1 MEETKEVVKTDK
13 FGDVTV
19 YVSGDRKLRV
29 FLTVHDIGQNHKSF
43 HQFLLHEDMKAILS
57 KFCIV
62 QITVPGQEEGAETL
76 PNDTASGFGSP
87 ALQRAFKASPSLR
100 RAVSFKKSR
109 PPSVTSDQPAP
120 APAPAPAPEKSDEQS
135 YKFPTMQ
142 EMGTEVIP
150 QVLAA
155 LGCKSKDVVGL
166 GVGAGANILCRYAMV
181 SAYDVLGLCLL
192 ECSAESAGFLEW
204 GQEKIASLQLN
215 MKGMNPTSESYLIW
229 HHYGNDL
236 AKAKHQKL
244 KEVHAFHDNLYKT
257 MNPHNLACFVE
268 TYMARTNFMDKLKT
282 MKCRVLMVTGS
293 RSAHVKDVEKTYT
306 AMDRQNSEILK
317 LDGGDVMDDN
327 PEKLAESMLFFLQG
341 LGLVASVVS
350 RKMSRGSSFSR
361 DSL

>member
-229 HHYGNDL
+229 HHYGN
-236 AKAKHQKL
+236 AKKDKLSEVRGYSDHLYSKFNHQ
-244 KEVHAFHDNLYKT
+244 
-257 MNPHNLACFVE
+257 NLARFVNR
-268 TYMARTNFMDKLKT
+268 YMSRTNFMDKLKT

-341 LGLVASVVS
+341 LGLVSSVRS
-350 RKMSRGSSFSR
+350 KKMSRGT
-361 DSL
+361 SLSGTDA

>member
-1 MEETKEVVKTDK
+1 MEETKEIVKTDK

-19 YVSGDRKLRV
+19 FVAGDRKLRV

-43 HQFLLHEDMKAILS
+43 HRFLLHEDMKAILS

-62 QITVPGQEEGAETL
+62 QITVPGQEDEAETL
-76 PNDTASGFGSP
+76 PND
-87 ALQRAFKASPSLR
+87 
-100 RAVSFKKSR
+100 
-109 PPSVTSDQPAP
+109 
-120 APAPAPAPEKSDEQS
+120 

-150 QVLAA
+150 QVLAS
-155 LGCKSKDVVGL
+155 LGCKTKDVVGL
-166 GVGAGANILCRYAMV
+166 GVGAGANILCRYAMF

-204 GQEKIASLQLN
+204 GQEKITSLQLN

-236 AKAKHQKL
+236 GKVTLQAKKDNPGEVRGFSDRLYSKFNHQ
-244 KEVHAFHDNLYKT
+244 
-257 MNPHNLACFVE
+257 NLARFVNC
-268 TYMARTNFMDKLKT
+268 YMARTNFVDKLKT

-293 RSAHVKDVEKTYT
+293 RSAHVKDVERTYS

-317 LDGGDVMDDN
+317 LDGGDVMEDN

-341 LGLVASVVS
+341 LGLVSSVRS
-350 RKMSRGSSFSR
+350 KKMSRGT
-361 DSL
+361 SLSGTDA

>member
-76 PNDTASGFGSP
+76 PND
-87 ALQRAFKASPSLR
+87 
-100 RAVSFKKSR
+100 
-109 PPSVTSDQPAP
+109 
-120 APAPAPAPEKSDEQS
+120 

-229 HHYGNDL
+229 HHYGN
-236 AKAKHQKL
+236 AKHQKL

-341 LGLVASVVS
+341 LGLVSSVRS
-350 RKMSRGSSFSR
+350 KKMSRGT
-361 DSL
+361 SLSGTDA

>member
-1 MEETKEVVKTDK
+1 MEETKEIVKTDK

-19 YVSGDRKLRV
+19 FVAGDRKLRV

-43 HQFLLHEDMKAILS
+43 HRFLLHEDMKAILS

-62 QITVPGQEEGAETL
+62 QITVPGQEDEAETL
-76 PNDTASGFGSP
+76 PND
-87 ALQRAFKASPSLR
+87 
-100 RAVSFKKSR
+100 
-109 PPSVTSDQPAP
+109 
-120 APAPAPAPEKSDEQS
+120 

-150 QVLAA
+150 QVLAS
-155 LGCKSKDVVGL
+155 LGCKTKDVVGL
-166 GVGAGANILCRYAMV
+166 GVGAGANILCRYAMF

-204 GQEKIASLQLN
+204 GQEKITSLQLN

-229 HHYGNDL
+229 HHYGN
-236 AKAKHQKL
+236 AKHQKL

-268 TYMARTNFMDKLKT
+268 TYMARTNFVDKLKT

-293 RSAHVKDVEKTYT
+293 RSAHVKDVERTYS

-317 LDGGDVMDDN
+317 LDGGDVMEDN

-350 RKMSRGSSFSR
+350 RKMSRGNSLSR
-361 DSL
+361 DSQ

>member
-1 MEETKEVVKTDK
+1 MEETKEIVKTDN

-43 HQFLLHEDMKAILS
+43 HPFLLHEDMKAILS

-76 PNDTASGFGSP
+76 PNDTIPSGFGSP
-87 ALQRAFKASPSLR
+87 ALQRAFSGSPALK

-109 PPSVTSDQPAP
+109 PPSVTTEPA
-120 APAPAPAPEKSDEQS
+120 AAPEKSEEPS

-166 GVGAGANILCRYAMV
+166 GVGAGANILCRYAMM

-229 HHYGNDL
+229 HHYGN
-236 AKAKHQKL
+236 AKHHKL

-268 TYMARTNFMDKLKT
+268 TYMARTNFIDKLKT

-293 RSAHVKDVEKTYT
+293 RSAHVRDVERTYT

-341 LGLVASVVS
+341 LGLVSSVRS
-350 RKMSRGSSFSR
+350 KKMSRGT
-361 DSL
+361 SLSGTDA

>member
-1 MEETKEVVKTDK
+1 MEETKEIVKTDK

-19 YVSGDRKLRV
+19 FVAGDRKLRV

-43 HQFLLHEDMKAILS
+43 HRFLLHEDMKAILS

-62 QITVPGQEEGAETL
+62 QITVPGQEDEAETL
-76 PNDTASGFGSP
+76 PND
-87 ALQRAFKASPSLR
+87 
-100 RAVSFKKSR
+100 
-109 PPSVTSDQPAP
+109 
-120 APAPAPAPEKSDEQS
+120 

-150 QVLAA
+150 QVLAS
-155 LGCKSKDVVGL
+155 LGCKTKDVVGL
-166 GVGAGANILCRYAMV
+166 GVGAGANILCRYAMF

-204 GQEKIASLQLN
+204 GQEKITSLQLN

-236 AKAKHQKL
+236 GKAKHQKL

-268 TYMARTNFMDKLKT
+268 TYMARTNFVDKLKT

-293 RSAHVKDVEKTYT
+293 RSAHVKDVERTYS

-317 LDGGDVMDDN
+317 LDGGDVMEDN

-341 LGLVASVVS
+341 LGLVSSVRS
-350 RKMSRGSSFSR
+350 KKMSRGT
-361 DSL
+361 SLSGTDA

>member
-1 MEETKEVVKTDK
+1 MEETKEIVKTDK

-19 YVSGDRKLRV
+19 FVAGDRKLRV

-43 HQFLLHEDMKAILS
+43 HRFLLHEDMKAILS

-62 QITVPGQEEGAETL
+62 QITVPGQEDEAETL
-76 PNDTASGFGSP
+76 PND
-87 ALQRAFKASPSLR
+87 
-100 RAVSFKKSR
+100 
-109 PPSVTSDQPAP
+109 
-120 APAPAPAPEKSDEQS
+120 

-150 QVLAA
+150 QVLAS
-155 LGCKSKDVVGL
+155 LGCKTKDVVGL
-166 GVGAGANILCRYAMV
+166 GVGAGANILCRYAMF

-204 GQEKIASLQLN
+204 GQEKITSLQLN

-229 HHYGNDL
+229 HHYGN
-236 AKAKHQKL
+236 AKHQKL

-268 TYMARTNFMDKLKT
+268 TYMARTNFVDKLKT

-293 RSAHVKDVEKTYT
+293 RSAHVKDVERTYS

-317 LDGGDVMDDN
+317 LDGGDVMEDN

-341 LGLVASVVS
+341 LGLVSSVRS
-350 RKMSRGSSFSR
+350 KKMSRGT
-361 DSL
+361 SLSGTDA